1 MLVINHKPSLKPTV
15 IFSGMSSF
23 TSEKILHCITDVLG
37 CKVSYSSF
45 IQINSE
51 IKWKTKEHIALY
63 NTANSAFYTENLK
76 KKKVISE
83 AINEMSAIAT
93 GYSIYLIWVYPI

>member
-23 TSEKILHCITDVLG
+23 TSEKILHCITHVLG
-37 CKVSYSSF
+37 CKVSYSFF

-51 IKWKTKEHIALY
+51 IKWKTTEHIVLY
-63 NTANSAFYTENLK
+63 NTANSAFYIENLK
-76 KKKVISE
+76 KKSVISE

>member
-51 IKWKTKEHIALY
+51 IKWKTTEHIALY
-63 NTANSAFYTENLK
+63 NTANSAFYTENL